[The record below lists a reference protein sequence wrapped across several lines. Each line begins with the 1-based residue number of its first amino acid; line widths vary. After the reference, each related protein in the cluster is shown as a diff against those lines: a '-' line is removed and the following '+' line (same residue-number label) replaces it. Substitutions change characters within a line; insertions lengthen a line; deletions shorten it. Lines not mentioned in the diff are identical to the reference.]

1 MLKVF
6 RDNLKHLKWVLWLVV
21 LVFVVFL
28 FTDFGAISP
37 VGTVSTTAAATV
49 GDYEISYAEFQQA
62 YRQQEAQIAQAYGGQ
77 LDSDLARQIGLPRQV
92 MEFLVAEKI
101 LLAEGERMGLQVTDE
116 EVRERI
122 LEFPVFQDASGN
134 FVGEDDYQSILR
146 SNRMTSAA
154 FEQDIRNEILGNRI
168 RSILNDNVY
177 VSDQEVEQSYRE
189 QAERVRIRYIPVA
202 GADFAEGVQFDDAEL
217 ADYFAQNRL
226 DFEVSEQRIVDYLLI
241 DPADLQQSIQISD
254 DEVLAYYRENESD
267 YTSEEQVKARHILA
281 RTGDDRTLEQATA
294 AIAAARAR
302 IDAGEDFAAVAAE
315 VSDDPG
321 SKTNGGDLG
330 FFGRGQ
336 MVGPFETAAF
346 SAAVGDLVGPVETS
360 FGVHLIEVLDRSEG
374 GAQPLEQVSTSIR
387 NRLASERAS
396 ALAETKASELK
407 ERIER
412 ENLADS
418 ESLRALA
425 EGEEGVSF
433 STSPPFGETG
443 RVEGL
448 GRAPAFKNAAFDLGI
463 GEISDA
469 IQISSGWTILRLDE
483 IRPER
488 LPELAEVTDEVRT
501 ALRRSRELDLATA
514 ALLEARERIEGGATF
529 EQIAADLDVEIQ
541 ESGDFG
547 ATGTIGQLG
556 SNPELASA
564 ALALDA
570 GDIGGPIRH
579 NRQSVLF
586 EVVERKR
593 FDAAEFEQQKAS
605 TRSQLVS
612 TRATEV
618 LSSLVEARR
627 AELGVQ
633 YDPTFIENFELSG
646 S

>member
-77 LDSDLARQIGLPRQV
+77 LDSDIARQIGLPRQV

-101 LLAEGERMGLQVTDE
+101 LLAEGERMGLRVTDE

-146 SNRMTSAA
+146 SNRMTSAS

-177 VSDQEVEQSYRE
+177 VSEQEVEQSYRE
-189 QAERVRIRYIPVA
+189 QAEKARIRFIPVA
-202 GADFAEGVQFDDAEL
+202 GADFAERVEFDDAEL

-241 DPADLQQSIQISD
+241 DPADLQQSLQISD
-254 DEVLAYYRENESD
+254 DEVLAYYRENEAD
-267 YTSEEQVKARHILA
+267 YTRDEQVKARHILA

-294 AIAAARAR
+294 AIATARSR
-302 IDAGEDFAAVAAE
+302 IEAGEAFGKVAGE

-336 MVGPFETAAF
+336 MVGPFEAAAF

-360 FGVHLIEVLDRSEG
+360 FGVHLIEVLERSEG
-374 GAQPLEQVSTSIR
+374 GTQPLEQVSTSIR
-387 NRLASERAS
+387 NRLASDRAS

-412 ENLADS
+412 ENLTDS

-433 STSPPFGETG
+433 STSPPFEEAG

-448 GRAPAFKNAAFDLGI
+448 GRAPAFTTTAFDLEV

-469 IQISSGWTILRLDE
+469 IQVPRGWSILRLDE
-483 IRPER
+483 IRAER

-501 ALRRSRELDLATA
+501 ALRRSRELELATA
-514 ALLEARERIEGGATF
+514 ALRDARERIEGGATF
-529 EQIAADLDVEIQ
+529 DEVAAGLDVEIQ

-570 GDIGGPIRH
+570 GDVGGPIRH

-593 FDAAEFEQQKAS
+593 FDAAEFEQQKDS

-627 AELGVQ
+627 AELGVV